1 MRDNPSK
8 LVITLEV
15 EVEDGSNM
23 SVELPITPED
33 CIDIVISLESEVEDD
48 LERSVELSIIPEDT

>member
-33 CIDIVISLESEVEDD
+33 TSGLDAALEDLSETK
-48 LERSVELSIIPEDT
+48 L